1 VNTQPH
7 RSRTLPRFAWLLLWA
22 ALVLPLAQAVANI
35 HAQSH
40 WGQERGSPAEKY
52 GLAADRCDLC
62 LTAAA
67 LSGGGAASTPIS
79 IAHGPA
85 RLPALPTFAV
95 RLAPAPLSLAY
106 QSRAPPAF
114 FR

>member
-1 VNTQPH
+1 
-7 RSRTLPRFAWLLLWA
+7 LPRFAWLLLWA
-22 ALVLPLAQAVANI
+22 ALLLPLAQAVANI

-40 WGQERGSPAEKY
+40 WGQDKASSTEKY

-67 LSGGGAASTPIS
+67 LSGGGAASTPIA

-85 RLPALPTFAV
+85 RHQALPTLAV
-95 RLAPAPLSLAY
+95 HVAPAPLTLAY
-106 QSRAPPAF
+106 QSRAPPSF
-114 FR
+114 SC